1 MSQKI
6 FSPGEIV
13 EESGLYP
20 VVGPRGGDKGYEVT
34 VVKGEP
40 FPPLPEKGWGF
51 GEPRLT
57 KTNAA
62 TNAGNSSEAMVVY
75 SPPELPDHRPVHEGN
90 SALVPSDALPSGRP
104 ILVGTRQVS
113 SFDHLPQHRPVF
125 QSELNIVAMYG
136 NRPIIRLDSSLTPS
150 PSLPGNRPI
159 ADNTSLA
166 NGNLMGYLD

>member
-34 VVKGEP
+34 AVKGEP

-51 GEPRLT
+51 GKPHLA
-57 KTNAA
+57 KTTAS
-62 TNAGNSSEAMVVY
+62 NSSEAIVAY
-75 SPPELPDHRPVHEGN
+75 SPPALPNHRPVDQGN
-90 SALVPSDALPSGRP
+90 SALVPSNTLPGSRP
-104 ILVGTRQVS
+104 ILSGARQVS
-113 SFDHLPQHRPVF
+113 SFDHLPSHRPVF
-125 QSELNIVAMYG
+125 ESDLNIVAMYG

-150 PSLPGNRPI
+150 SSLPGNRPI
-159 ADNTSLA
+159 AENNSSSS
-166 NGNLMGYLD
+166 GSLMGYLD

>member
-1 MSQKI
+1 MGKKI

-57 KTNAA
+57 KTSASNI
-62 TNAGNSSEAMVVY
+62 SEAIVEY
-75 SPPELPDHRPVHEGN
+75 SPPELPNLRPIVEGN
-90 SALVPSDALPSGRP
+90 LALVPSETLPGGRP
-104 ILVGTRQVS
+104 VLLGIRQVS
-113 SFDHLPQHRPVF
+113 SYDHLPHHRPVF
-125 QSELNIVAMYG
+125 QSDLNIVAMYG
-136 NRPIIRLDSSLTPS
+136 NRPVISLDASLTPS
-150 PSLPGNRPI
+150 ASLPGNRPI
-159 ADNTSLA
+159 AENRNPSSD
-166 NGNLMGYLD
+166 NLMGYLD

>member
-51 GEPRLT
+51 GEPRLA
-57 KTNAA
+57 KTTAS
-62 TNAGNSSEAMVVY
+62 NSSEAMVVH
-75 SPPELPDHRPVHEGN
+75 SPPELPNLRPVDEGN
-90 SALVPSDALPSGRP
+90 SALVPSDALPGGRP
-104 ILVGTRQVS
+104 ILIGTRQVS

-125 QSELNIVAMYG
+125 QSDLNIVAMHG
-136 NRPIIRLDSSLTPS
+136 NRPVIRLASSLTPS
-150 PSLPGNRPI
+150 SSLPGNRPI
-159 ADNTSLA
+159 AENSSPA
-166 NGNLMGYLD
+166 SENLMGYLD